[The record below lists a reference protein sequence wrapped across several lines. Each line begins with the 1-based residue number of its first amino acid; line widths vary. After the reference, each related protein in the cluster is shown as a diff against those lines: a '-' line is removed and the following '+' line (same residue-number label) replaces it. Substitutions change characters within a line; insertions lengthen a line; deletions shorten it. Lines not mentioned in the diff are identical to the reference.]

1 MRERANSSKRA
12 RQYLIST
19 KTVFLGK
26 QKARLVTG
34 LCLVLASLIEVL
46 ARVSRRDEES
56 ESGLT
61 ILWPHSDQFT
71 RAICDTST
79 IRLELKFI

>member
-46 ARVSRRDEES
+46 ARVSRKGRGERIWSHDS
-56 ESGLT
+56 LASLRSVHKGYL
-61 ILWPHSDQFT
+61 
-71 RAICDTST
+71 
-79 IRLELKFI
+79 